1 MRRSELFISSSKE
14 SEASTS
20 CRSEE
25 LMIKSGLIH
34 SYGSGTFGYTSFGK
48 KVLDNIES
56 IVSEEMDEVAQEV
69 RMNLLQ
75 TSELWKQS
83 GRWKNFEG
91 EEFFHFKNR
100 DNKDFC
106 LAATHEEA
114 SVDLVQKYVQSYR
127 DLDLTIYQ
135 IGRKFR
141 DDHARKGLLRAKEFT
156 MKDAY
161 SFHQDKEG
169 LNEKFDEML
178 EVYRNIF
185 DSLGLEYSVVGADTG
200 SMGGDH
206 SREFISESDAGSDTY
221 VKCRSCDF
229 GSKDLQL
236 DECLECGSNLEK
248 VKGIEIGHC
257 FKLSTRYSET
267 MSLDY
272 IDETGE
278 EQLVE
283 MGCYGIGVS
292 RLISAIIE
300 QNNDEKG
307 INWNK
312 EVSAFNSAIIIA
324 RHEEECREKAE
335 EIHQELKESED
346 VVLYDGKLSVGE
358 AFAEADLV
366 GVQRKIIIGNS
377 FLHEGII
384 EIEDRDGEK
393 KEASKGGEIN

>member
-1 MRRSELFISSSKE
+1 
-14 SEASTS
+14 
-20 CRSEE
+20 
-25 LMIKSGLIH
+25 MIKSGLIH

-56 IVSEEMDEVAQEV
+56 VVREEMDEVAQEA

-100 DNKDFC
+100 DDKDFC

-114 SVDLVQKYVQSYR
+114 SVDLVKKYIQSYR

-169 LNEKFDEML
+169 LDQKFDEML

-185 DSLGLEYSVVGADTG
+185 DRLGLEYSVVGADTG

-221 VKCRSCDF
+221 VKCQSCDF

-248 VKGIEIGHC
+248 VTGIEIGHC
-257 FKLSTRYSET
+257 FKLGTRYSES
-267 MSLDY
+267 MNLDY
-272 IDETGE
+272 VDENGE

-346 VVLYDGKLSVGE
+346 VVLYDGKISVGE
-358 AFAEADLV
+358 AFAEADLI
-366 GVQRKIIIGNS
+366 GVQRKIIVGNS
-377 FLHEGII
+377 FLEKGEI
-384 EIEDRDGEK
+384 EIEYRNEEK
-393 KEASKGGEIN
+393 KRMEEI